1 MVMNFSEVEMK
12 VREATSDE
20 PWGPHGQLMMQI
32 ADYTFTHNTYLEVM
46 CTLWRRLYPENSRNW
61 RRVYKSLVL
70 LDFLL
75 KNGSENVA
83 AGARE
88 HIYDIR
94 TLESFQFIDDNGKDQ
109 GINVRIKVQE
119 VINLIQDSDKL
130 KAERAKAKGNRNLY
144 IGYGGSNGSGWSNSH
159 FPTRNT
165 FDTSSYSRRCDENDF
180 DDYDEVRPKYSDR
193 MADLPPATQPAR
205 LGKFE
210 DWQVG
215 RERGVVDDV
224 VEQIKEVWDTAKMV
238 TKDLF
243 IRKDSETHTYEDN
256 PRMVS
261 EEMYEFPSAAVDA
274 DGIIEGG
281 GANGESEQRS
291 QRNPDHTQ
299 KSTPESRI
307 GSSEQVKSHIH
318 KLQTTMEEKSCPP
331 VDLIGSWED
340 ARASNIP
347 TTSGPVDLLGLGTS
361 PGPNSWPTTNTSNV
375 IDAFW
380 PSSSS
385 GQVSRDAEH
394 VANSLLD
401 TDFGE
406 FVTAGSP
413 KPKAQ
418 PVPSFPD
425 LEDFDTFSSSVASQS
440 GASGLPAT
448 TTNIPFSHQSHQ
460 PVSLPF
466 QSTTHPVGSSDGA
479 GAINNKTGISPL
491 DTTGTPK
498 SEPKV
503 GSTWKE
509 LDKLRIDLD
518 SLGRPNKI
526 DLRAHAGP
534 SLRQLQQQKS
544 PPLSPPPHSQFPLG
558 PQAALA
564 AHISNAV
571 MKPASTNTVS
581 PSHPNQV
588 HPAAGGLTMQ
598 DFSLF

>member
-1 MVMNFSEVEMK
+1 MIRDLLNKGRELADKVTNMVMNFSEVEMK

-165 FDTSSYSRRCDENDF
+165 FDTS
-180 DDYDEVRPKYSDR
+180 
-193 MADLPPATQPAR
+193 
-205 LGKFE
+205 
-210 DWQVG
+210 
-215 RERGVVDDV
+215 
-224 VEQIKEVWDTAKMV
+224 
-238 TKDLF
+238 
-243 IRKDSETHTYEDN
+243 EDN

>member
-1 MVMNFSEVEMK
+1 MIRDLLNKGRELADKVTNMVMNFSEVEMK

-83 AGARE
+83 TGARE

-159 FPTRNT
+159 YPTRNT
-165 FDTSSYSRRCDENDF
+165 FDTS
-180 DDYDEVRPKYSDR
+180 
-193 MADLPPATQPAR
+193 
-205 LGKFE
+205 
-210 DWQVG
+210 
-215 RERGVVDDV
+215 
-224 VEQIKEVWDTAKMV
+224 
-238 TKDLF
+238 
-243 IRKDSETHTYEDN
+243 EDN

-281 GANGESEQRS
+281 GANGEIQQRS
-291 QRNPDHTQ
+291 QRNPDHTR
-299 KSTPESRI
+299 KITLDSRVE
-307 GSSEQVKSHIH
+307 SSEQVKSHIH
-318 KLQTTMEEKSCPP
+318 KIQTTREEKSCPP

-340 ARASNIP
+340 VRASNIP
-347 TTSGPVDLLGLGTS
+347 TTSGPVDLLGLGSS
-361 PGPNSWPTTNTSNV
+361 PDPNSWLTNNTTNV
-375 IDAFW
+375 PDAFW

-385 GQVSRDAEH
+385 GLVSRDTEH

-401 TDFGE
+401 ADFGE
-406 FVTAGSP
+406 FVTAGNP

-448 TTNIPFSHQSHQ
+448 TTNMSFSHQFHQ
-460 PVSLPF
+460 PVSLSF
-466 QSTTHPVGSSDGA
+466 QSTTQPAGPGDGA
-479 GAINNKTGISPL
+479 GAIDNRTVTSPL
-491 DTTGTPK
+491 DTTGHPK

-503 GSTWKE
+503 GSTWEE

-526 DLRAHAGP
+526 DLRANAGP

-544 PPLSPPPHSQFPLG
+544 PPPLSPPPHSQFP
-558 PQAALA
+558 QADRA
-564 AHISNAV
+564 AHIPNAF
-571 MKPASTNTVS
+571 MKPVSPNTVS
-581 PSHPNQV
+581 PSHSSQV
-588 HPAAGGLTMQ
+588 QPGVGGPTMQ